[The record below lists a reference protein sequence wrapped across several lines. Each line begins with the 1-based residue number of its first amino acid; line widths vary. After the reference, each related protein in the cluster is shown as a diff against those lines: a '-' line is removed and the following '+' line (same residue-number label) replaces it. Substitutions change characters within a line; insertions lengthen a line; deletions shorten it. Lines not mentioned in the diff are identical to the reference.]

1 MLCSCSVL
9 NEWIFI
15 IPVNTPTQICASIA
29 IKKDEGWL
37 AFATTLYPGSISKW
51 VNERSQPVWWYT
63 NELFFEKVQIVPWS
77 LPDFEAPHWN
87 SRITK
92 SPPPANSVCIFL
104 QLSLKTKPR
113 TSYVDQLACAH
124 KQFPRSAQLSGDVS
138 SSYAPLWDL
147 GAWVICPIWPSSIC
161 SIWCQFVPGKENF
174 QLPAVHAC
182 LPGWGWLN
190 LQLWFTPFALDS
202 CSRVEEEKGRMGR

>member
-51 VNERSQPVWWYT
+51 VSERSQPVWWYT
-63 NELFFEKVQIVPWS
+63 NELFFKKVQIVPWS

-92 SPPPANSVCIFL
+92 SPPPANSEFASFFSSVWKQNQGHLMWTNLHVHTNNFPAVLSYPVMFL
-104 QLSLKTKPR
+104 ALMLLSETWVHE
-113 TSYVDQLACAH
+113 S
-124 KQFPRSAQLSGDVS
+124 SALSGLLPSAPFGVNLCLEKRIS
-138 SSYAPLWDL
+138 SSQLCMPACQD
-147 GAWVICPIWPSSIC
+147 GA
-161 SIWCQFVPGKENF
+161 
-174 QLPAVHAC
+174 
-182 LPGWGWLN
+182 
-190 LQLWFTPFALDS
+190 D
-202 CSRVEEEKGRMGR
+202 